1 MERRRRNE
9 VEAQLRELARRGKPG
24 ALMGPLFDLSEE
36 LVQGGYPRDLL
47 YEDLK
52 QLLRELRAAGGQDY

>member
-1 MERRRRNE
+1 
-9 VEAQLRELARRGKPG
+9 
-24 ALMGPLFDLSEE
+24 MGPLFDLSEE

-52 QLLRELRAAGGQDY
+52 QLLRELRAAGGQDYEDDILEVMDVLTGWCAPSARL